1 MVFKGE
7 IFEVWQWEQKMF
19 DGITRTFEKLK
30 RTDSADAIAVVGDSI
45 LIEEQEQPHRPLFTC
60 IPGGRCDEGEDALS
74 AAKREL
80 LEETGY
86 ASDDWVPFRERI
98 PYNSMVWTIYTFIA
112 RDCKF
117 VKEPH
122 LDAGEKIAVKLVS
135 FDEFLDLSQEPDF
148 RDKELGSYLLRA
160 QFEPKFKEEL
170 KAKLFGSR

>member
-135 FDEFLDLSQEPDF
+135 FDEFLIFPRSPTSAIRNWE
-148 RDKELGSYLLRA
+148 YLFA
-160 QFEPKFKEEL
+160 PSS
-170 KAKLFGSR
+170 SRSSKRN